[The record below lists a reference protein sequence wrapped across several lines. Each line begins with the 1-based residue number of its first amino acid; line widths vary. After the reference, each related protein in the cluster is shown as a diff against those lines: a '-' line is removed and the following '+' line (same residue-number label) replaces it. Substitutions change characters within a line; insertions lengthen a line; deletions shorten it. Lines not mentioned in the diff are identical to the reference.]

1 KRSFKDLEDQFD
13 DEGNQIRSLI
23 EENTGWKT
31 DAFRSSS
38 GSTVEPL
45 LFHLK
50 EGQNT
55 IRIYTLREAVA
66 LKSFTISEPTTYESY
81 KKVKESYPSDADN
94 TGDIIEI
101 EAENF
106 LHKNSTSV
114 QVQYDRDPLTTPKSL
129 TNVLFNT
136 IGGES
141 WHDGNQA
148 ITWEFEVPEDGLYK
162 LGFRGLQ
169 NYHKNL
175 SVFRTLY
182 IDDEIPFE
190 EMKAYQIPYDTSW
203 QEIILE
209 DEKKGPYDFY
219 LEKGKHTMT
228 LEVTHEPFSPLL
240 GEMDKASKDIKSV
253 AEELRLAT
261 GDREDSFRV
270 WNVEEELPGL
280 IEQLEDMQK
289 RFEEMTESV
298 IEINGATSDVS
309 QAFKSLAQDV
319 ERLLKKP
326 DEMPNKQ
333 VTVGR
338 FQEQLEG
345 QRQELIGGPLQ
356 IDNFNLAPMENEFP
370 RMTANWFEKLIGM
383 FSSLI
388 YSFSGQNELAEQ
400 QDEDLNVWMMWG
412 RDYAEELQQ
421 LADQYFTSE
430 HGIKVNVNLIQDP
443 ELLILAK
450 AAGIMPDVALGIPS
464 DMPFE
469 MALRDAAQDFSQLEG
484 SEDILDNYA
493 PGTLLPYFYDGGY
506 YGLPETINFKV
517 LFYRKDILDQLN
529 LDIPDTWDD
538 VYDMMP
544 TLLQNQYNFYVD
556 PQDFSYM
563 LYQNGV
569 DLYKDDGMSSGLE
582 VTAGFI
588 ELEEGTD
595 LLTLHG
601 LNLQVESF
609 YQQFRNGAFPV
620 GIADFNDYME
630 LLVAAPEILDV
641 WGIAPLPGHE
651 NEDGEIERWAGGS
664 DLESSTSIMLFKDT
678 PEEKQDVAW
687 DFIQWYV
694 SADMQ
699 TEYGLN
705 LEQFRGETFRWN
717 SANID
722 AFAQMPWRQD
732 DLNVILD
739 QWRWIKDPANVPGG
753 YMTIRQLEFAWNNTA
768 INGENPRIEL

>member
-1 KRSFKDLEDQFD
+1 MKQQRIHHRAHKLFYMSLSLVLIFSLCSLSIHSSPAVLAEGDVEVTNVQVDPSELDYDRDSELYYYDVRKEWDEEGIKNGQGETIFSASDFTDKAPDSQIEIGSYGDEDDVLLWSQPGGWIEYDVDIEKEGIYQIGTEYFPFTEDDGGSRQSVILSVEVNGEFPYKESRSIDLKRSFKDLEDQFD

-148 ITWEFEVPEDGLYK
+148 ITWEFEVPKNGLYK

-209 DEKKGPYDFY
+209 DEKNGPYAFY

-280 IEQLEDMQK
+280 IEQLEDMQT

-326 DEMPNKQ
+326 DEIPNKQ

-356 IDNFNLAPMENEFP
+356 IDNFNLAPMENEFQ

-388 YSFSGQNELAEQ
+388 YSFSGQNEIAEQ
-400 QDEDLNVWMMWG
+400 QDKDLNVWMMWV
-412 RDYAEELQQ
+412 RDDAEE
-421 LADQYFTSE
+421 
-430 HGIKVNVNLIQDP
+430 
-443 ELLILAK
+443 
-450 AAGIMPDVALGIPS
+450 
-464 DMPFE
+464 
-469 MALRDAAQDFSQLEG
+469 
-484 SEDILDNYA
+484 
-493 PGTLLPYFYDGGY
+493 
-506 YGLPETINFKV
+506 
-517 LFYRKDILDQLN
+517 
-529 LDIPDTWDD
+529 
-538 VYDMMP
+538 
-544 TLLQNQYNFYVD
+544 
-556 PQDFSYM
+556 
-563 LYQNGV
+563 
-569 DLYKDDGMSSGLE
+569 
-582 VTAGFI
+582 
-588 ELEEGTD
+588 
-595 LLTLHG
+595 
-601 LNLQVESF
+601 
-609 YQQFRNGAFPV
+609 
-620 GIADFNDYME
+620 
-630 LLVAAPEILDV
+630 
-641 WGIAPLPGHE
+641 
-651 NEDGEIERWAGGS
+651 
-664 DLESSTSIMLFKDT
+664 
-678 PEEKQDVAW
+678 
-687 DFIQWYV
+687 
-694 SADMQ
+694 
-699 TEYGLN
+699 
-705 LEQFRGETFRWN
+705 
-717 SANID
+717 
-722 AFAQMPWRQD
+722 
-732 DLNVILD
+732 
-739 QWRWIKDPANVPGG
+739 
-753 YMTIRQLEFAWNNTA
+753 
-768 INGENPRIEL
+768 